1 MNESLYRQL
10 DQDVQRIMRDAAK
23 TIIVPA
29 FHAYMMQEPFC
40 VKPDQSIV
48 TKTDF
53 EAQDFLEKALLP
65 LVPNS
70 AFLGEEDAV
79 GDFIPPDGEWTWIVD
94 PIDGT
99 HNFAAHNID
108 FGVMV
113 SLWNNIEK
121 KPKYGWIFL
130 PMYDVLLSG
139 GEGIGVYSNGE
150 KVTPFRS
157 SHRKPI
163 KEMSG
168 ILNYTSFGSA
178 KDVMRYNGQIFYEV
192 SDSSCAALKF
202 AEIIMG
208 KADFGAFGRAKLW
221 DLCAGFA
228 LIEAIG
234 GRAAKIDGSELVLK
248 APGPNPEWCLAVH
261 DKATWQPVRDQLF
274 RDVKISSE
282 VPLGAAIQLS

>member
-1 MNESLYRQL
+1 MNETLYRQL
-10 DQDVQRIMRDAAK
+10 DQDVQRIIREAAK

-29 FHAYMMQEPFC
+29 FHAVGTQDAFC
-40 VKPDQSIV
+40 IKPDQSIV

-53 EAQDFLEKALLP
+53 ETQNFLERMLRP
-65 LVPNS
+65 LIPNS
-70 AFLGEEDAV
+70 NFLGEEDAPQGV
-79 GDFIPPDGEWTWIVD
+79 IHNGGEWTWIVD

-113 SLWNNIEK
+113 ALWNNAEK
-121 KPKYGWIFL
+121 KPAYGWIFL
-130 PMYDVLLSG
+130 PMYDVMLSG
-139 GEGIGVYSNGE
+139 GTGVGVFSNDE
-150 KVTPFRS
+150 KITPFRS

-168 ILNYTSFGSA
+168 ILNYMSFGAA

-202 AEIIMG
+202 AEIITG

-228 LIEAIG
+228 LIEAVG
-234 GRAAKIDGSELVLK
+234 GWAAKIDGSELVLK

-274 RDVKISSE
+274 RDVKISAD
-282 VPLGAAIQLS
+282 VPIGAAVQLS